1 MSYLLKAIK
10 DHPIGFWPLDESSG
24 LIAYD
29 VSPCGNNSTYTGSLS
44 TSRMPLV
51 SGGQYGTKIDS
62 TNYISYSVN
71 NNYQGTSSGGS
82 FAKQDYSDND
92 FSLEC
97 WFYPL
102 NMDSTYQVVFGDS
115 NQCSIQANN
124 SNIQFHVHDEIIQY
138 TIPNQKKNTHIVAT
152 YHPGRMSLYID
163 GMLANSKYIL
173 DFKFLN
179 ESLNIQSKATGSSS
193 FLIDA
198 PAIYRYE
205 LTNAIVLDHYNSNT
219 SIEPIHIVTPDGGSL
234 IEFYDNNIATKF
246 KYLYPSSK
254 PWQELV
260 ADGLV
265 YNSDQDSLQM
275 RYVSE
280 GGTKEVEVVE
290 FISIPID
297 IYNIAPINKIQWIS
311 SLGISVYISYDGE
324 TYTQCIN
331 GKANQI
337 TSNDFYL
344 KIKFTSSNASE
355 FIPSI
360 SSLAIKLISSDLT
373 MYSKNTGAYVDNFIN
388 SSILDKY
395 PVMQRNSQSGVF
407 CSSSGTFDIH
417 QNFSV
422 NSIEFL
428 YTPYLVSGTR
438 SASFPAGNIYVNGI
452 LKTGSNMS
460 DLFNVGEMHHV
471 VINTSAIS
479 SLLNF
484 NASGNSA
491 LFQHIALYAN
501 QLNAGKILNH
511 YNLYIGR
518 PSISVSESSFS
529 VTENLFKAYNNNWM
543 VIQNS

>member
-1 MSYLLKAIK
+1 MSYQLKAIK
-10 DHPIGFWPLDESSG
+10 DHPIAFWPLDESSG

-29 VSPCGNNSTYTGSLS
+29 ISPCGNNATYTGSLS

-62 TNYISYSVN
+62 THYISYSVN
-71 NNYQGTSSGGS
+71 NDYQGTSIGGS

-97 WFYPL
+97 WYYPL
-102 NMDSTYQVVFGDS
+102 NLDSTYQVIFGDS

-152 YHPGRMSLYID
+152 YHPGRMSLYVD
-163 GMLANSKYIL
+163 GKLAVSKSMS

-179 ESLNIQSKATGSSS
+179 ESLTIQSKATGSSS

-205 LTNAIVLDHYNSNT
+205 LTDTTILDHYNSNI

-246 KYLYPSSK
+246 KYLYPTNRQ
-254 PWQELV
+254 WQDLV
-260 ADGLV
+260 AEGLI
-265 YNSDQDSLQM
+265 YNSEYNSLQL
-275 RYVSE
+275 RYVAE
-280 GGTKEVEVVE
+280 GGSKEVEVVDL
-290 FISIPID
+290 ISIPID
-297 IYNIAPINKIQWIS
+297 IYDISSINKIQWVS
-311 SLGISVYISYDGE
+311 SEGVSIHISYDGE
-324 TYTQCIN
+324 TYTECIN

-360 SSLAIKLISSDLT
+360 SSLAIKFISSDLT
-373 MYSKNTGAYVDNFIN
+373 MYSKNTGTYVDNFIS

-395 PVMQRNSQSGVF
+395 PVMQRSSFSGVF
-407 CSSSGTFDIH
+407 CSQGGTFDIN
-417 QNFSV
+417 QNFAV

-428 YTPYLVSGTR
+428 YTPYSVSGTR
-438 SASFPAGNIYVNGI
+438 SASFPSGNIYVNGI

-479 SLLNF
+479 DLSDF

-491 LFQHIALYAN
+491 LFQHIGLYAD
-501 QLNAGKILNH
+501 QLDAGKILNH

-518 PSISVSESSFS
+518 PSISASESSFS